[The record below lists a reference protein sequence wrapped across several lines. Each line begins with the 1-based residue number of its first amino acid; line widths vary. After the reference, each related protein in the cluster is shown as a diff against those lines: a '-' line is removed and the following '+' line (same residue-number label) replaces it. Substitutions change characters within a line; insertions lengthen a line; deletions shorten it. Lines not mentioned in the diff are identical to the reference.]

1 MVGSALE
8 HRSVSARSCWVS
20 QYKVDGL
27 KSLQSLYDHLSW
39 SQRRYRTP
47 SIACRSSFHCHTRL
61 VILFCRTLSRPTS
74 GFPTLPLRVNSS
86 NSAPGAQ
93 KAVSEVQIWKHQS
106 LRRRYRAKQQAPKE
120 DSPGIMALVSC
131 RTCTVSR
138 VYLHCGQTCL
148 RPHR

>member
-1 MVGSALE
+1 MVGFAFE
-8 HRSVSARSCWVS
+8 HGSVSARSCCVS

-47 SIACRSSFHCHTRL
+47 SITCRSSFHCHTRL
-61 VILFCRTLSRPTS
+61 VFLFCRTLSRPTS
-74 GFPTLPLRVNSS
+74 GFPTLPWRVKSS
-86 NSAPGAQ
+86 NSALGAQ
-93 KAVSEVQIWKHQS
+93 KAVSEIQIWKHQS
-106 LRRRYRAKQQAPKE
+106 LRRRDRARQQAPKE

-131 RTCTVSR
+131 GTCTVSR
-138 VYLHCGQTCL
+138 VYVHCGQTCL